1 MRICNNGLDE
11 MQKERRNS
19 VGNQMFMLM
28 FFALLIDS
36 GLYGAGVRW
45 LDYPANVM
53 VIISTCISIY
63 LIRLIAL
70 SAYHPP
76 KTQNRTKITLIVS
89 IIVSIALSAVLS
101 ITQFAGKT
109 NDNSAIMLFI
119 VSAVGLLGILLATVI
134 KKINSNTDDK
144 DA

>member
-1 MRICNNGLDE
+1 MRNNGLDE
-11 MQKERRNS
+11 MQKDRRNR

-36 GLYGAGVRW
+36 DLYGAGVRW

-63 LIRLIAL
+63 LVRLIAL

-76 KTQNRTKITLIVS
+76 KTQDRTHVTLIVS
-89 IIVSIALSAVLS
+89 IIVSIALAVVLS
-101 ITQFAGKT
+101 ITQIAEKN
-109 NDNSAIMLFI
+109 NDNSAIILFV
-119 VSAVGLLGILLATVI
+119 VSAVGLLGILIAAVI
-134 KKINSNTDDK
+134 KKINSSKNDK
-144 DA
+144 DE

>member
-1 MRICNNGLDE
+1 MRNNGLDE
-11 MQKERRNS
+11 MQKDRRNK
-19 VGNQMFMLM
+19 VGNQMFKLM

-63 LIRLIAL
+63 LIRLISL

-76 KTQNRTKITLIVS
+76 KTQNRTQTTLIVS
-89 IIVSIALSAVLS
+89 IIVSIALAAALS
-101 ITQFAGKT
+101 IAQIAEKN
-109 NDNSAIMLFI
+109 NDNSAPMLFI
-119 VSAVGLLGILLATVI
+119 VSAVGLLGTLIAAVI
-134 KKINSNTDDK
+134 KKINSSKNDK
-144 DA
+144 DE

>member
-1 MRICNNGLDE
+1 MRNNKNGLDE
-11 MQKERRNS
+11 MQKERRNR

-53 VIISTCISIY
+53 VIISACISIY
-63 LIRLIAL
+63 LVRLIAL

-76 KTQNRTKITLIVS
+76 KTQSRTQITLIIA
-89 IIVSIALSAVLS
+89 IIISSALAVLLS
-101 ITQFAGKT
+101 ITQIADKT
-109 NDNSAIMLFI
+109 NDNSAMILFI
-119 VSAVGLLGILLATVI
+119 VSAAGLLGILIAAVI
-134 KKINSNTDDK
+134 KKINSSK
-144 DA
+144 DNKDE